1 MPLVKEHFT
10 VMLWFRSG
18 DLRGV
23 RTLVDLSSAVDPTV
37 HRSSLNLDNGAPLVK
52 LHDAA
57 NKREKLFYALQRYA
71 VSDGEWHF
79 VAFSFDAF
87 TERGVVVLD
96 DYVERFAAPGAVVF
110 DQGCNSIDF

>member
-1 MPLVKEHFT
+1 
-10 VMLWFRSG
+10 MLWFKSG

-37 HRSSLNLDNGAPLVK
+37 HRSSLNLDSGAPLVK

-71 VSDGEWHF
+71 VSDGEWKW
-79 VAFSFDAF
+79 ALDAW
-87 TERGVVVLD
+87 ECRLCLKVKRLVRGCVNLICWQL
-96 DYVERFAAPGAVVF
+96 VESTTLYACRRT
-110 DQGCNSIDF
+110 

>member
-57 NKREKLFYALQRYA
+57 NKREKLFYALQGR
-71 VSDGEWHF
+71 D
-79 VAFSFDAF
+79 
-87 TERGVVVLD
+87 
-96 DYVERFAAPGAVVF
+96 
-110 DQGCNSIDF
+110 SIDILDLGDNWEQLQY